1 VTGFR
6 QALRLMHINFVLARN
21 GLDDLVFRTHLFRPV
36 AFVRHLL
43 PWHWFRRDTRP
54 RGERIRCALEEL
66 GPIFVKFG
74 QILSTRRDLLPDD
87 IADELAQLQDNVP
100 PFPDSEARAII
111 EKSLGKPVGELFARF
126 DQSPLASASIAQVH
140 TAQLHDGREVIV
152 KVVRPNI
159 TLTIK
164 RDLALLHTLAGL
176 AERYWADGRRLHPR
190 EVVAE
195 YEKTIMDELDL
206 MREAASAS
214 QLRRN
219 FAGSDQLYV
228 PEVHWPLTR
237 REVMVM
243 ERISGTPIGD
253 IEALR
258 AQGID
263 FERLAKNG
271 VEIFFT
277 QVFRDNF
284 FHADMHPGNIFVEP
298 SGRYVAVDFGIMG
311 TLSEEDQRYLA
322 GNFLAFFQRDY
333 RRVAELHVQSGWVP
347 EDTRV
352 EEFEAAIRTV
362 CEPIFERPLKDISFG
377 HVLLRLFQVARRFNM
392 EVQPQLVLLQKTL
405 LNIEGL
411 GRQLYPELD
420 LWETAKPFLERW
432 MSEQIGFRSF
442 GRALKKSAPEW
453 AEKLPEI
460 PGLLH
465 AFLSQATQAE
475 KQAKDNSHKALQKI
489 RWEIRRAQRRNF
501 RAIVGSGFVIS
512 ASIIYAYADPTAVTM
527 LGNAPLLTWMLGG
540 LGGFVLIFSWPSRG
554 S

>member
-1 VTGFR
+1 MTGLR

-36 AFVRHLL
+36 SFVRYLL
-43 PWHWFRRDTRP
+43 PWHWFRRDTRS
-54 RGERIRCALEEL
+54 RGERIRCTLEEL

-159 TLTIK
+159 KSTIR
-164 RDLALLHTLAGL
+164 RDLALLYTLAGL
-176 AERYWADGRRLHPR
+176 AERYWTDGRRLHPR

-195 YEKTIMDELDL
+195 YDKTIMDELDL

-219 FAGSDQLYV
+219 FSGSEQLYV

-237 REVMVM
+237 RDVMVM
-243 ERISGTPIGD
+243 ERISGTPVGD
-253 IEALR
+253 IDALR

-298 SGRYVAVDFGIMG
+298 SGRYIAVDFGIMG

-333 RRVAELHVQSGWVP
+333 RRVAELHVESGWVP

-411 GRQLYPELD
+411 GRQLYPDLD

-432 MSEQIGFRSF
+432 MSEQVGFRSF
-442 GRALKKSAPEW
+442 GRAVKKNAPEW
-453 AEKLPEI
+453 AEKLPEL

-465 AFLSQATQAE
+465 AFLSQATEAE
-475 KQAKDNSHKALQKI
+475 RHAKHNGNETLEKI

>member
-1 VTGFR
+1 
-6 QALRLMHINFVLARN
+6 MHINFVLARN

-36 AFVRHLL
+36 SFMRFLL
-43 PWHWFRRDTRP
+43 PWHWFRHETRS
-54 RGERIRCALEEL
+54 RGERIRCSLEEL

-159 TLTIK
+159 KSTIR
-164 RDLALLHTLAGL
+164 RDLALLYTLAEL
-176 AERYWADGRRLHPR
+176 AERFWADGRRLHPR
-190 EVVAE
+190 EVVSE
-195 YEKTIMDELDL
+195 YDKTIMDELDL

-219 FAGSDQLYV
+219 FAGSEKLYV

-237 REVMVM
+237 RDVMVM

-253 IEALR
+253 IDALR

-263 FERLAKNG
+263 FKRLAENG

-311 TLSEEDQRYLA
+311 TLNEADQHYLA

-333 RRVAELHVQSGWVP
+333 RRVAELHVESGWVP
-347 EDTRV
+347 EDTRI

-377 HVLLRLFQVARRFNM
+377 HLLLRLFQVARRFSM

-411 GRQLYPELD
+411 GRQLYPDLD

-442 GRALKKSAPEW
+442 GRALKKNAPEW

-465 AFLSQATQAE
+465 AFLTQVTQAE
-475 KQAKDNSHKALQKI
+475 KHAKDNSNEALQKI

-501 RAIVGSGFVIS
+501 RAIVGSGFIIS
-512 ASIIYAYADPTAVTM
+512 ASIIYAYADPTSTTM

-540 LGGFVLIFSWPSRG
+540 LGGLVLIFSWPSRG
-554 S
+554 N

>member
-1 VTGFR
+1 
-6 QALRLMHINFVLARN
+6 MHINFVLARN

-36 AFVRHLL
+36 SFVRFLL
-43 PWHWFRRDTRP
+43 PWHWFRRETRS
-54 RGERIRCALEEL
+54 RGERIRCSLEEL

-159 TLTIK
+159 KSTIR
-164 RDLALLHTLAGL
+164 RDLALLYTLAGL

-195 YEKTIMDELDL
+195 YDKTIMDELDL

-219 FAGSDQLYV
+219 FAASEKLYV

-237 REVMVM
+237 RDVMVM

-253 IEALR
+253 INALR

-263 FERLAKNG
+263 FKRLAENG

-277 QVFRDNF
+277 QIFRDNF

-298 SGRYVAVDFGIMG
+298 SGRYIAVDFGIMG
-311 TLSEEDQRYLA
+311 TLSEADQHYLA
-322 GNFLAFFQRDY
+322 GNFLAFFRRDY
-333 RRVAELHVQSGWVP
+333 RRVAELHVESGWVP

-352 EEFEAAIRTV
+352 EELEAAIRTV

-377 HVLLRLFQVARRFNM
+377 HVLLNLFQVARRFNM

-411 GRQLYPELD
+411 GRQLYPDLD

-442 GRALKKSAPEW
+442 GRVLKKNAPEW

-460 PGLLH
+460 PSLLH
-465 AFLSQATQAE
+465 AFLTQATQVG
-475 KQAKDNSHKALQKI
+475 KHAKDNNNETLQKI

-501 RAIVGSGFVIS
+501 RAIVGSGFIIS
-512 ASIIYAYADPTAVTM
+512 ASVIYAYADPTSTTM

-554 S
+554 N

>member
-1 VTGFR
+1 MTGLR
-6 QALRLMHINFVLARN
+6 QALRLMYINFVLARN

-36 AFVRHLL
+36 SFVRFLL
-43 PWHWFRRDTRP
+43 PWHWFRRDPRS

-87 IADELAQLQDNVP
+87 IADELSQLQDNVP

-111 EKSLGKPVGELFARF
+111 EKSLGQSVGELFARF
-126 DQSPLASASIAQVH
+126 DESPLASASIAQVH

-159 TLTIK
+159 KSTIR
-164 RDLALLHTLAGL
+164 RDLALLYTLAEL
-176 AERYWADGRRLHPR
+176 AERFWADGRRLHPR

-195 YEKTIMDELDL
+195 YDKTIMDELDL

-219 FAGSDQLYV
+219 FAGSEQLYV

-237 REVMVM
+237 RDVMVM
-243 ERISGTPIGD
+243 ERISGTPVGD
-253 IEALR
+253 IDALH

-263 FERLAKNG
+263 FKRLAENG

-284 FHADMHPGNIFVEP
+284 FHADMHPGNIFVES
-298 SGRYVAVDFGIMG
+298 SGRYIAVDFGIMG
-311 TLSEEDQRYLA
+311 TLNEADQHYLA

-333 RRVAELHVQSGWVP
+333 RRVAELHVESGWVP
-347 EDTRV
+347 ADTRI

-362 CEPIFERPLKDISFG
+362 CEPIFERPLRDISFG
-377 HVLLRLFQVARRFNM
+377 HLLLRLFQVARRFSM

-411 GRQLYPELD
+411 GRQLYPDLD

-442 GRALKKSAPEW
+442 GRALKKNAPEW

-465 AFLSQATQAE
+465 AFLTEVTQAE
-475 KQAKDNSHKALQKI
+475 KHAKDNSNETLQKI

-501 RAIVGSGFVIS
+501 RAIVGSGFIIS
-512 ASIIYAYADPTAVTM
+512 ASIIYAYADPTSTTM

-540 LGGFVLIFSWPSRG
+540 VGGFVLVFSWPSR
-554 S
+554 SN

>member
-1 VTGFR
+1 
-6 QALRLMHINFVLARN
+6 MHINFVLARN

-36 AFVRHLL
+36 SFVRYLL
-43 PWHWFRRDTRP
+43 PWHWFRRDTRS
-54 RGERIRCALEEL
+54 RGERIRCTLEEL

-159 TLTIK
+159 KSTIR
-164 RDLALLHTLAGL
+164 RDLALLYTLAGL
-176 AERYWADGRRLHPR
+176 AERYWTDGRRLHPR

-195 YEKTIMDELDL
+195 YDKTIMDELDL

-219 FAGSDQLYV
+219 FSGSEQLYV

-237 REVMVM
+237 RDVMVM
-243 ERISGTPIGD
+243 ERISGTPVGD
-253 IEALR
+253 IDALR

-298 SGRYVAVDFGIMG
+298 SGRYIAVDFGIMG

-333 RRVAELHVQSGWVP
+333 RRVAELHVESGWVP

-411 GRQLYPELD
+411 GRQLYPDLD

-432 MSEQIGFRSF
+432 MSEQVGFRSF
-442 GRALKKSAPEW
+442 GRAAKKNAPEW
-453 AEKLPEI
+453 AEKLPEL

-465 AFLSQATQAE
+465 AFLSQATEAE
-475 KQAKDNSHKALQKI
+475 RHAKHNGNETLEKI